1 MAGITQRKAVFS
13 EWSPSKENNKKPLV
27 LLMEENGNIDINNN
41 NDRDKN
47 DISGNVISSKI
58 KIK

>member
-1 MAGITQRKAVFS
+1 
-13 EWSPSKENNKKPLV
+13 
-27 LLMEENGNIDINNN
+27 MEENGNIDINNN

>member
-1 MAGITQRKAVFS
+1 
-13 EWSPSKENNKKPLV
+13 
-27 LLMEENGNIDINNN
+27 MEENGNIDINNN

-58 KIK
+58 KVK